1 MKSLLIHNFTKRS
14 LHLVD
19 AFLRK
24 HKLYNV
30 HAIVPA
36 DSFTKDVETLCVRY
50 GLNVIVPLTGLEGD
64 HNALAEVEKRNPGI
78 EERIKTFPRHKIE
91 ILRRSTRNLDTE
103 NLLGLALN
111 WPELRVRAC
120 RSLEQYDAFGEEMH
134 MIFGFME
141 QNQDEAKSI
150 NIHFG
155 QELESDFQMFDFG
168 LALDLGL
175 VGANECL
182 VMTK

>member
-19 AFLRK
+19 LFLRK

-36 DSFTKDVETLCVRY
+36 EDFSKEVEALCVRF
-50 GLNVIVPLTGLEGD
+50 GLNVIVPLSGLEGG
-64 HNALAEVEKRNPGI
+64 HLSLQEVEKRNPGI

-91 ILRRSTRNLDTE
+91 ILRRSTRNMDAE
-103 NLLGLALN
+103 NLLGLAMN
-111 WPELRVRAC
+111 WPEIRVRAC

-134 MIFGFME
+134 MVFGYME
-141 QNQDEAKSI
+141 QNQDEAKTL
-150 NIHFG
+150 NFHFG
-155 QELESDFQMFDFG
+155 DELETDFQMFDFG
-168 LALDLGL
+168 LAMELGL

-182 VMTK
+182 IMTK

>member
-19 AFLRK
+19 LFLRK

-36 DSFTKDVETLCVRY
+36 DSFTKDVDALCVRF
-50 GLNVIVPLTGLEGD
+50 GLNVIVPLSGLEGG
-64 HNALAEVEKRNPGI
+64 HLSLQEVEKRNPGI
-78 EERIKTFPRHKIE
+78 EERIKNFPRHKIE
-91 ILRRSTRNLDTE
+91 ILRRSTRNMDAE

-111 WPELRVRAC
+111 WPEIRVRAC
-120 RSLEQYDAFGEEMH
+120 RALEQYDAFGEEMH
-134 MIFGFME
+134 IIHGFMD
-141 QNQDEAKSI
+141 QNQDEAKNI
-150 NIHFG
+150 NILFG
-155 QELESDFQMFDFG
+155 EELENDFQMLDIG
-168 LALDLGL
+168 LLADLGL
-175 VGANECL
+175 VGVDECL

>member
-24 HKLYNV
+24 HKLYNI
-30 HAIVPA
+30 HAVVPA
-36 DSFTKDVETLCVRY
+36 DSFTKEVDALCIRF
-50 GLNVIVPLTGLEGD
+50 GLNVIVPLSGLEGGHD
-64 HNALAEVEKRNPGI
+64 SLKEVEKRNPGI
-78 EERIKTFPRHKIE
+78 EERIKAFPRHKIE
-91 ILRRSTRNLDTE
+91 ILRRAGRAMDTE

-111 WPELRVRAC
+111 WPELKVRAC
-120 RSLEQYDAFGEEMH
+120 RSQEQYDSFGEEMH
-134 MIFGFME
+134 VVFGYME
-141 QNQDEAKSI
+141 QNREDTQNI
-150 NIHFG
+150 NILFG
-155 QELESDFQMFDFG
+155 EELEGCFQMLDFG
-168 LALDLGL
+168 LAIDLGL

>member
-1 MKSLLIHNFTKRS
+1 
-14 LHLVD
+14 
-19 AFLRK
+19 
-24 HKLYNV
+24 
-30 HAIVPA
+30 
-36 DSFTKDVETLCVRY
+36 
-50 GLNVIVPLTGLEGD
+50 
-64 HNALAEVEKRNPGI
+64 
-78 EERIKTFPRHKIE
+78 
-91 ILRRSTRNLDTE
+91 
-103 NLLGLALN
+103 
-111 WPELRVRAC
+111 
-120 RSLEQYDAFGEEMH
+120 

>member
-1 MKSLLIHNFTKRS
+1 MKSLLIHNFTKRNV
-14 LHLVD
+14 HLVD

-24 HKLYNV
+24 HKLYNA

-36 DSFTKDVETLCVRY
+36 EHFTKEIEVLCVRF
-50 GLNVIVPLTGLEGD
+50 GLNVLVPLSGLEGG
-64 HNALAEVEKRNPGI
+64 HLSLQEVEKRNPGI
-78 EERIKTFPRHKIE
+78 EERIANFPRHKIE
-91 ILRRSTRNLDTE
+91 ILRRSSRNMDAE
-103 NLLGLALN
+103 NLIGLALN

-134 MIFGFME
+134 MVFGFME
-141 QNQDEAKSI
+141 QNQDEAKTI

-155 QELESDFQMFDFG
+155 EELENDFQMLDFG
-168 LALDLGL
+168 LLSDLGL